1 LSLEDWTTERTSF
14 GKELEQWRTDWE
26 SLDTERYLTH
36 YSKNFSAPNQGL
48 DSWSRHKRLVN
59 GGKTWIKVK
68 VTNLSMFRDPGK
80 DGLVLVS
87 FDQEY
92 RSNNLSN
99 TVQKRQYWLHEDG
112 RWRIVYEG
120 TI

>member
-1 LSLEDWTTERTSF
+1 
-14 GKELEQWRTDWE
+14 
-26 SLDTERYLTH
+26 
-36 YSKNFSAPNQGL
+36 
-48 DSWSRHKRLVN
+48 VN
-59 GGKTWIKVK
+59 GAKTWISVK
-68 VTNLSMFRDPGK
+68 VSNLSMFRDPGR

-99 TVQKRQYWLHEDG
+99 TVKKRQYWLHEDG

-120 TI
+120 TV